1 MKMALIATTRPRMSS
16 GVSSCVRVRRVTT
29 LMLSAAPVKAS
40 AAIES
45 QTLLVRPNTTVARP
59 NAATDVSKR
68 GPPNNTANSMPDEL
82 RATALGNRA
91 RSTSKGVM
99 ACCAG
104 I

>member
-45 QTLLVRPNTTVARP
+45 QTLLDRPNTTVARP
-59 NAATDVSKR
+59 NAAIDISKR

-82 RATALGNRA
+82 RATALG
-91 RSTSKGVM
+91 KGVM